1 MNIRTER
8 INYSIRKV
16 LANAINNELSD
27 PRIASSVTITRV
39 SVSPDLSRA
48 NIYVSLFLES
58 YNQDDVLSALRS
70 SSGRLRKTISN
81 KLRIRKTP
89 KLTFL
94 VDSDMDEALKI
105 DKLIDQ
111 VVNSKSLDTN

>member
-16 LANAINNELSD
+16 LANAINNDLSD
-27 PRIASSVTITRV
+27 PRIASYVSITKV

-58 YNQDDVLSALRS
+58 YTQDEVLSALRS
-70 SSGRLRKTISN
+70 SSGRLRKIIST
-81 KLRIRKTP
+81 KLRIRKIP

-94 VDSDMDEALKI
+94 VDSGMDEALKI

-111 VVNSKSLDTN
+111 VVNRKSIDKN

>member
-16 LANAINNELSD
+16 LANAINNDLSD
-27 PRIASSVTITRV
+27 PRISSSVSITRV

-48 NIYVSLFLES
+48 NIYISLFLGS
-58 YNQDDVLSALRS
+58 YNQEDVLSALRS
-70 SSGRLRKTISN
+70 SSGRLRKIISN
-81 KLRIRKTP
+81 KLRIRKIP

-94 VDSDMDEALKI
+94 IDSGMDEALKM

-111 VVNSKSLDTN
+111 VVNRQSLDKN

>member
-27 PRIASSVTITRV
+27 PRVASSVSITRV

-58 YNQDDVLSALRS
+58 YTQEDVLSALRS
-70 SSGRLRKTISN
+70 SSGRLRKSISN

-94 VDSDMDEALKI
+94 VDSGVDEALKI
-105 DKLIDQ
+105 DILIDQ
-111 VVNSKSLDTN
+111 VANSKSLDIN

>member
-27 PRIASSVTITRV
+27 PRVASSVSITRV

-58 YNQDDVLSALRS
+58 YTQEDVLSALRA
-70 SSGRLRKTISN
+70 SSGRLRKSISN

-94 VDSDMDEALKI
+94 VDSGVDEALKI

-111 VVNSKSLDTN
+111 VANSKSLDIN

>member
-16 LANAINNELSD
+16 LANAINNDLSD
-27 PRIASSVTITRV
+27 PRISSSVSITRV

-48 NIYVSLFLES
+48 NIYISLFLDS
-58 YNQDDVLSALRS
+58 YNQEDVLSALRS
-70 SSGRLRKTISN
+70 SSGRLRKIISN
-81 KLRIRKTP
+81 KLRIRKIP

-94 VDSDMDEALKI
+94 IDSGMDEALKM

-111 VVNSKSLDTN
+111 VVNRKSLDIN

>member
-16 LANAINNELSD
+16 LANAINNDLSD
-27 PRIASSVTITRV
+27 PRISSSVSITRV

-48 NIYVSLFLES
+48 NIYISLFLDS
-58 YNQDDVLSALRS
+58 YNQEDVLSALRS
-70 SSGRLRKTISN
+70 SSGRLRKIISN
-81 KLRIRKTP
+81 KLRIRKIP

-94 VDSDMDEALKI
+94 IDSGMDEALKM
-105 DKLIDQ
+105 DKLI
-111 VVNSKSLDTN
+111 

>member
-16 LANAINNELSD
+16 IANAINNELSD
-27 PRIASSVTITRV
+27 PRVASSVTITRV

-58 YNQDDVLSALRS
+58 YTQEDVLSALRS
-70 SSGRLRKTISN
+70 SSGRLRKNISN
-81 KLRIRKTP
+81 KLRIRKIP
-89 KLTFL
+89 KLTVL
-94 VDSDMDEALKI
+94 VDSGMDEALKI

-111 VVNSKSLDTN
+111 VVNEKS